1 MNRELGK
8 TFQAFVLEG
17 RIPFPFET
25 PLEDVQQALG
35 TSTTYPMDRKYGSY
49 AVYADGVE
57 LSFDGMVCLWPE
69 EQRHLRRSSDVS

>member
-35 TSTTYPMDRKYGSY
+35 TSTTYPMDQKYGSY

-57 LSFDGMVCLWPE
+57 L
-69 EQRHLRRSSDVS
+69 

>member
-25 PLEDVQQALG
+25 PLEDVQQAMG
-35 TSTTYPMDRKYGSY
+35 TSTTYTIDQKYGTCSWLE
-49 AVYADGVE
+49 G
-57 LSFDGMVCLWPE
+57 
-69 EQRHLRRSSDVS
+69 QRRLRRSSDVS